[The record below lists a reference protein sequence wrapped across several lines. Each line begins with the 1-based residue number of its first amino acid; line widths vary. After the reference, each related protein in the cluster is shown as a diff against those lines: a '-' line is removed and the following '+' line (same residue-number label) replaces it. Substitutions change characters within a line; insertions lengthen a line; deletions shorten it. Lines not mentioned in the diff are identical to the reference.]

1 MKTAKKEGMRPGIWM
16 AMIAVLLGTAVI
28 CIGAGSVYIAPGDTI
43 RTVWNAI
50 TGQPLPEG
58 VSGPIILSVR
68 IPRVLCA
75 ALIGAALSLCGAA
88 MQGLF
93 RNPLADGS
101 TLGVSSGGALGAA
114 VAIVLE
120 ISIPGIPLAGNIVMA
135 MIFAFGSLMM
145 ILTMA
150 YSMDRS
156 LSTQTIILIGVIFSM
171 LASALLSLLF
181 AFAGDKLKSVTFWT
195 MGSLS
200 GRNMTHVLILA
211 IGTVLFGGLLLCR
224 SRELNHFALGEENAR
239 RVGVQVRKV
248 KLEILIA
255 VSSLIG
261 VCVAVGGSIAFVG
274 LIVPHM
280 VRMITG
286 PNHRKLLPV
295 SMLGGAVF
303 LMLTDLLARTV
314 ISPVELPIGVVTS
327 LIGAITF
334 AAIFRS
340 SRKGGSRRAEH

>member
-1 MKTAKKEGMRPGIWM
+1 MKAAKRESLGRGIWI
-16 AMIAVLLGTAVI
+16 AMILALLGTAVI
-28 CIGAGSVYIAPGDTI
+28 CIGAGSVYIAPRDTI
-43 RTVWNAI
+43 RTVWNAL
-50 TGQPLPEG
+50 TGQPVPEG

-68 IPRVLCA
+68 IPRVFCA
-75 ALIGAALSLCGAA
+75 ALTGAALSLCGAA

-93 RNPLADGS
+93 RNPLADGG

-120 ISIPGIPLAGNIVMA
+120 ISIPGIPLAGSLVMS
-135 MIFAFGSLMM
+135 MLFAFGSLMM
-145 ILTMA
+145 ILSMA
-150 YSMDRS
+150 YGMDRS
-156 LSTQTIILIGVIFSM
+156 LSTHTIILIGVIFSM

-211 IGTVLFGGLLLCR
+211 IWTLLFGGVLLYR

-239 RVGVQVRKV
+239 RVGVPVRKV

-255 VSSLIG
+255 VSALIG

-295 SMLGGAVF
+295 SMLAGAVF
-303 LMLTDLLARTV
+303 LMWTDLLARTV

-327 LIGAITF
+327 LIGAVTF

-340 SRKGGSRRAEH
+340 SRKGGRRHAEH